1 MIDPAHYFIFG
12 TLISL
17 ALITY
22 SDFKTLKIDDRRNWF
37 MQGYLLAL
45 SIVAEV
51 LLLYVLFTFI
61 VFGLNKILVWW
72 EKITNQKILGDGDK
86 KLLQWLVPG
95 FVIINLIMP
104 GIFFICLML
113 VLAGLVVLKHFKQ
126 DYEKNPGV
134 LYITIAFL
142 MSWGFT
148 LLF

>member
-37 MQGYLLAL
+37 MQGYTLAL
-45 SIVAEV
+45 AIMSNV
-51 LLLYVLFTFI
+51 LLIYVLFTFLM
-61 VFGLNKILVWW
+61 FGMNKVLAWW
-72 EKITNQKILGDGDK
+72 EKWGDQKILGDGDK

-95 FVIINLIMP
+95 FVILGLIMP
-104 GIFFICLML
+104 GIFFISLML

-126 DYEKNPGV
+126 DYERHSGV

-142 MSWGFT
+142 LTWGLY